1 MEVGRVLER
10 FNAVADYSVWDFTAI
25 SIWVKTDF
33 VFKIKA
39 LFFKGENNYFSHV
52 RKSESFHFI
61 S

>member
-1 MEVGRVLER
+1 MEVGRVLES

-39 LFFKGENNYFSHV
+39 FLKKGGGNYFSHV